1 MHSVRRFILEV
12 MIETRLFE
20 SIVMLLCGLGL
31 LIILVRAL
39 IKASRK
45 RRGK

>member
-12 MIETRLFE
+12 MIETHLFE

>member
-1 MHSVRRFILEV
+1 MHSICRFILEV

-31 LIILVRAL
+31 LIILVREL
-39 IKASRK
+39 VKAIRK